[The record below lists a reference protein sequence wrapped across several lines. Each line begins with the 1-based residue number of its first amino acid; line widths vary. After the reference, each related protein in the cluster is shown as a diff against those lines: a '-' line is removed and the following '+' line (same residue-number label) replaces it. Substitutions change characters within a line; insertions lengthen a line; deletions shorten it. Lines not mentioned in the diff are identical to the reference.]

1 LAIDFLEGLSPEGAF
16 AREEG
21 WTKLPATAFSAV
33 IGAIHVRGEP
43 GARTVA
49 LDCGPE
55 IGNDRV
61 GNVHGGALMTFADI
75 ALGVGIADQVGH
87 ARMATVQ
94 LQYSFAGGV
103 RVGARLT
110 CRPEPIRRTATLIFM
125 RGLFEADGKVIGSA
139 EGIYRVFEPEPSS
152 PA

>member
-1 LAIDFLEGLSPEGAF
+1 LAIDFLQGVPPEGAF
-16 AREEG
+16 AHEGG

-43 GARTVA
+43 GTRIAA

-55 IGNDRV
+55 ISNDRV

-75 ALGVGIADQVGH
+75 ALGIGVADAVQH
-87 ARMATVQ
+87 RQMATVQ

-103 RVGARLT
+103 RVGSRLT
-110 CRPEPIRRTATLIFM
+110 CRPEPVRRTATLIFM

-139 EGIYRVFEPEPSS
+139 EGIYRVFEP
-152 PA
+152 